1 MLFFHI
7 YTDETTYQVIEK
19 WDGGERVLPHDQHD
33 YLEWVALGNVP
44 PIEANGRFLSVV
56 DGVLVVDP
64 NKATILA
71 AEEAAR
77 QAEIARQAAKAQ
89 AIIDNLPSWAQVNT
103 AIDNIA
109 NLADAKA
116 FIKKLARITYWLAK
130 DTET

>member
-1 MLFFHI
+1 MFTHR
-7 YTDETTYQVIEK
+7 YTDETTYQVVEK
-19 WDGGERVLPHDQHD
+19 WAGGERVLPHDQHD

-116 FIKKLARITYWLAK
+116 FIKKLTRITYWLAK
-130 DTET
+130 DTEA

>member
-1 MLFFHI
+1 MFTHR

-19 WDGGERVLPHDQHD
+19 WNGGERILPHDQHD
-33 YLEWVALGNVP
+33 YLAWVAAGGVP
-44 PIEANGRFLSVV
+44 TIEAAGRFLSVV

-64 NKATILA
+64 NKAAILA

-89 AIIDNLPSWAQVNT
+89 AIIDNLPSWAEVDT
-103 AIDNIA
+103 DIDNIA

-116 FIKKLARITYWLAK
+116 FIKKLSRVVYLDLK
-130 DTET
+130 NSVD

>member
-1 MLFFHI
+1 MYAKK
-7 YTDETTYQVIEK
+7 YTDETNYQVVEK
-19 WDGGERVLPHDQHD
+19 WAGGERIIPHDQHD
-33 YLEWVALGNVP
+33 YLAWVAAGGVP
-44 PIEANGRFLSVV
+44 TIEAAGRFLSVV

-89 AIIDNLPSWAQVNT
+89 AIIDNLPSWAQVDT

-116 FIKKLARITYWLAK
+116 FIKKLSRVVYLDVK
-130 DTET
+130 NSVD